1 MEQEKNNLTEKI
13 IKKIDEEK
21 VVPIARWHFVLK
33 NNSFWAL
40 WALSV
45 VAGSCAIAASIFVFQ
60 NSGWKYHS
68 ITHDSFFK
76 FFLDI
81 LPLFW
86 LASFGVMVALGYYNI
101 RHTNTGYRFSF
112 YLVAIASILASLLGG
127 TALYAL
133 GVAKNIDQ
141 IRGPLPFGMPI
152 MSLEEQRWNDN
163 QRGLIAGVIE
173 DFDEAKEELLITM
186 FSGEQKL
193 ISTIE
198 LDITSRNLLE
208 KGIQVRVIGVP
219 YLKEE
224 EIFTACALIPWDFP
238 GGPRRK
244 IPNSEKPIKTFE
256 RKFVGERIN
265 ECKDVR
271 PYMRYKE
278 LLITN

>member
-1 MEQEKNNLTEKI
+1 MEQETNNLTEKI

-45 VAGSCAIAASIFVFQ
+45 VAGSCAVAASIFVFQ
-60 NSGWKYHS
+60 NSGWRYHS

-86 LASFGVMVALGYYNI
+86 LVSFGVMVALGYYNI

-112 YLVAIASILASLLGG
+112 YLVAIASVVISILGG
-127 TALYAL
+127 TLLYAI
-133 GVAKNIDQ
+133 GVAKNIDE
-141 IRGPLPFGMPI
+141 IRRPLPFAMPI
-152 MSLEEQRWNDN
+152 ISLEERRWNDN
-163 QRGLIAGVIE
+163 QKGLIAGVIE
-173 DFDEAKEELLITM
+173 NFDESKEELLITL
-186 FSGEQKL
+186 FSGQQK
-193 ISTIE
+193 IVSTVE
-198 LDITSRNLLE
+198 LDSMSRNLLE
-208 KGIQVRVIGVP
+208 KGMHVRVIGVP
-219 YLKEE
+219 FFKDED
-224 EIFTACALIPWDFP
+224 IFTACALIPWDFS
-238 GGPRRK
+238 GGPRKDMPKAER
-244 IPNSEKPIKTFE
+244 IINNLE
-256 RKFVGERIN
+256 RKFDPERIN
-265 ECKDVR
+265 KCKDVR